1 MVIKAYGDKNLP
13 KIVLLHPMLADGE
26 CMLHLTAGMTGRYC
40 FIAPDLSG
48 QGNDEGEFEN
58 PEKEAR
64 ILTKYLKNNGFDTIE
79 LIAGAS
85 LGGVVGMLMLADADI
100 CYKNAVFEGAP
111 MYENAKL
118 IYQIMKFAFLK
129 IRRRAVGMPPDKV
142 RRVMEAKYGIF
153 GECMAGNLVSIRE
166 ESLAAIV
173 KACSDFS
180 FPSILEDMQK
190 RIFLEVGSKDMN
202 CRQNKV
208 VLKHYPYL
216 HIKVRKGYRYCMYP
230 VVHYKEYGRLLE
242 MYMNTEQV

>member
-1 MVIKAYGDKNLP
+1 MVIKEYGDKNLP

-26 CMLHLTAGMTGRYC
+26 CMLKLTAGMTGKYC

-48 QGNDEGEFEN
+48 QGSDDGEFEN
-58 PEKEAR
+58 PEEEAYT
-64 ILTKYLKNNGFDTIE
+64 LTEYLKNNNFRTIE

-85 LGGVVGMLMLADADI
+85 LGGVVGMLMLADEDI
-100 CYKNAVFEGAP
+100 RYKTAVFDGAP

-118 IYQIMKFAFLK
+118 IYQFMKFGFLK
-129 IRRRAVGMPPDKV
+129 KHRKAAGMQLADV
-142 RRVMEAKYGIF
+142 RRVMESKYGIF
-153 GECMAGNLVSIRE
+153 GECMAKNFVSISE
-166 ESLAAIV
+166 ESLVAIV

-180 FPSILEDMQK
+180 FPPISEDMQK

-216 HIKVRKGYRYCMYP
+216 NIKVREGYGHCMYP
-230 VVHYKEYGRLLE
+230 ATHHKEYGQLLE
-242 MYMNTEQV
+242 MYMNK

>member
-48 QGNDEGEFEN
+48 QGSDEGEFEN

-64 ILTKYLKNNGFDTIE
+64 ILIEYLKNNGFDTIE

-100 CYKNAVFEGAP
+100 RYKTAVFEGAP
-111 MYENAKL
+111 MYENARFICL
-118 IYQIMKFAFLK
+118 IMKFVLLK
-129 IRRRAVGMPPDKV
+129 MHRKAMGMPLDKV
-142 RRVMEAKYGIF
+142 SRIMEAKYGIF
-153 GECMAGNLVSIRE
+153 GECMAGNLVSISE
-166 ESLAAIV
+166 GSLAAIV

-180 FPSILEDMQK
+180 FPTIPEDMQK
-190 RIFLEVGSKDMN
+190 RIFLEVGSRDMN

-208 VLKHYPYL
+208 VWKHYPYL
-216 HIKVRKGYRYCMYP
+216 HIKVRKGYGHCVYP
-230 VVHYKEYGRLLE
+230 AVHDKEYGRLLE
-242 MYMNTEQV
+242 MYMNTKCV